1 MSFDLAFYADA
12 NGDMPV
18 VDFLFTLSEKER
30 AKSLVYMDLLSERG
44 NALPAQYIKHI
55 DGDLWELRPE
65 FGGVEMWYF
74 YFIWVGELIVFVH
87 ALKKKSRKTR
97 PRDLELAQKRINE
110 LKT

>member
-55 DGDLWELRPE
+55 DGDLWELRPK
-65 FGGVEMWYF
+65 FGGVEMRYF
-74 YFIWVGELIVFVH
+74 YFIWVGGVDRL
-87 ALKKKSRKTR
+87 RTR
-97 PRDLELAQKRINE
+97 SEEEKPQNQTTRS
-110 LKT
+110 